1 MTTLSSL
8 ILFFLVIVLVVV
20 ITALVYQNR
29 NPSSTLD
36 PRHAEVFVIVLI
48 IVVVLVLGAHL
59 LTNDDSPEPTVRDT
73 LNNKEQKAHLN
84 ERHTLLR
91 QLEDY
96 GDQMED
102 AIKKGDLERYE
113 KVERDFTHLVEQF
126 EAVN

>member
-1 MTTLSSL
+1 MDTMSTLVL
-8 ILFFLVIVLVVV
+8 IILVIILVVV
-20 ITALVYQNR
+20 ITALVYQTR
-29 NPSSTLD
+29 TSRTLD
-36 PRHAEVFVIVLI
+36 PSHAEVFVIVLI

-59 LTNDDSPEPTVRDT
+59 LTNDDSPEPAVRDT
-73 LNNKEQKAHLN
+73 LNIKEQKAHLN

-102 AIKKGDLERYE
+102 AIMKGDLERYE
-113 KVERDFTHLVEQF
+113 KVERNFTHLVEQL